1 MSHNLERSI
10 DGFETAFASRAVP
23 AWHGLGTVFEG
34 DLTTPE
40 MLKLAH
46 LNDWNVRLEQV
57 EVPKG
62 YRTTSDEFRIIRTN
76 PFDQGT
82 DILGYAGERYHEVQ
96 NEELFAFGQEILHG
110 GGRWETAGSIK
121 DGKQVFAS
129 LAMPGEIVLDPK
141 GRADKVK
148 NYLLL
153 NTSHNGSIAVQAAN
167 TPVRVVC
174 ENTLNF
180 ALHGVKQSFKIRHT
194 TTVQGRIQAARE
206 ALGLNVAY
214 IDEFEKE
221 AQALI
226 QTEITNKQW
235 FDIVNALTP
244 KPENESK
251 AAKTRWENKIDLLNS
266 IYTGQA
272 DGPNTQANI
281 VGTAW
286 GALNCLTEQLDWY
299 RKPRKGDAESVL
311 AAASGFDAVVTT
323 RKNLI
328 RKVVLEKV
336 GL

>member
-1 MSHNLERSI
+1 MAHNLERSI

-46 LNDWNVRLEQV
+46 LNDWDVRLEQV
-57 EVPKG
+57 EVPEG
-62 YRTTSDEFRIIRTN
+62 YRTTSEEFRIIRTN
-76 PFDQGT
+76 PFDQGI
-82 DILGYAGERYHEVQ
+82 DILGYAGERYKEVQ

-141 GRADKVK
+141 GRADTVK

-153 NTSHNGSIAVQAAN
+153 LTSHNGTFSVQGAN
-167 TPVRVVC
+167 TPTRVVC
-174 ENTLNF
+174 ENTLNM
-180 ALHGVKQSFKIRHT
+180 ALAGVTQSFKIRHT

-214 IDEFEKE
+214 IDEFERE

-226 QTEITNKQW
+226 ETEITNQKW
-235 FDIVNALTP
+235 FDIVTALNP
-244 KPENESK
+244 KPTNESK
-251 AAKTRWENKIDLLNS
+251 AAVTRWENKIDLLNS

-286 GALNCLTEQLDWY
+286 GALNALTEQIDWY
-299 RKPRKGDAESVL
+299 RKPRKGNAESVL
-311 AAASGFDAVVTT
+311 AAASGFDPVTT
-323 RKNLI
+323 TAKNKI
-328 RKVVLEKV
+328 RKVVLAAIS
-336 GL
+336 